1 MSLQLLNNK
10 GEVDIKVLTPPQT
23 VNNAFISNTAVPDGE
38 SSVLVTT
45 ASSAII
51 SDGYHF
57 TPKAIKPIID
67 SLAQENS
74 GRTEDGM
81 MHIYWTRPKMR
92 KFEIT
97 LKPSSAAD
105 ISKVLSLVQGKQ
117 YYMVVYDM
125 LLDQEIIVH
134 CYTSNAAGSIYSGV
148 LYGGLWQDVKFSA
161 IEV

>member
-10 GEVDIKVLTPPQT
+10 GEVVIGGTVTNTTVPSGEKTVKVPT
-23 VNNAFISNTAVPDGE
+23 S
-38 SSVLVTT
+38 SSVL
-45 ASSAII
+45 SG
-51 SDGYHF
+51 GYHF
-57 TPKAIKPIID
+57 TPKAIKPVID

-97 LKPSSAAD
+97 LKPSTTDEVAA
-105 ISKVLSLVQGKQ
+105 ILSRVQGQ
-117 YYMVVYDM
+117 DYYLLIYDM
-125 LLDQEIIVH
+125 LLDKEIIVH
-134 CYTSNAAGSIYSGV
+134 CYTSNAAGSVYSGV
-148 LYGGLWQDVKFSA
+148 IYGGLWQDVKFSA